1 MPSDTLPSTH
11 PLLPWGFDEWHQTH
25 ALEFAREGWQAGRVL
40 NVNRSNWT
48 VHDGH
53 SAMRAELTGRL
64 SWLQETSAERPC
76 VGDFV
81 LIQVLDDGDWAI
93 IDEVLPRRTVLQR
106 KTAGRDV
113 ERQIIASN
121 VDVAYIVQ
129 GCDADYNLR
138 RLERYLITVRDGGV
152 TPRFVLNK
160 ADLASAEQRAVMT
173 EQILA
178 RFPDMTP
185 LFVSTVSGEGLD
197 TLAESME
204 PGQTVCLLG
213 SSGVGKTTILNA
225 LLGES
230 RHATGA
236 VRESD
241 QRGRHTTTRRHVEQL
256 ANGALIIDTPGM
268 RELGVLA
275 EEDGLSS
282 TFSDI
287 EMLAGSC
294 RFSDCSH
301 ESETGCA
308 VLEAVESG
316 EIDPDRLSSWRKLN
330 RESERHLL
338 SIAEKRRKDK
348 SQGKLYKRI
357 IQSKRDRR

>member
-1 MPSDTLPSTH
+1 MSENSTTSPH
-11 PLLPWGFDEWHQTH
+11 PLLPWGFDERYQ
-25 ALEFAREGWQAGRVL
+25 AQAAGYAREGWQIGRVL
-40 NVNRSNWT
+40 NVNRSSWT

-64 SWLQETSAERPC
+64 SWLRESSAERPC

-93 IDEVLPRRTVLQR
+93 IDDVLPRRTVLER

-113 ERQIIASN
+113 ERQVIVAN
-121 VDVAYIVQ
+121 VDVACIVQ
-129 GCDADYNLR
+129 GCDADYNIR

-152 TPRFVLNK
+152 IPWVVLNK
-160 ADLASAEQRAVMT
+160 ADLVTAEERATMT
-173 EQILA
+173 EQIRA
-178 RFPDMTP
+178 RFPDLTP
-185 LFVSTVSGEGLD
+185 LFVSTVTGEGMDVLEQGM
-197 TLAESME
+197 A
-204 PGQTVCLLG
+204 PGKTVCLLG

-241 QRGRHTTTRRHVEQL
+241 QRGRHTTTRRHIEQL
-256 ANGALIIDTPGM
+256 GNGALFVDTPGM
-268 RELGVLA
+268 RELGLLA
-275 EEDGLSS
+275 EEEGFSS

-287 EMLAGSC
+287 ESLAESC

-301 ESETGCA
+301 ETESGCA
-308 VLEAVESG
+308 ILEAIESG
-316 EIDPDRLSSWRKLN
+316 ELDPDRLTSWKKLH

-348 SQGKLYKRI
+348 DQGKLYKRI